1 MSPITILVRVKVK
14 AGKEEEFYAL
24 AAEAVKSTRAKDD
37 GCITYIYHQ
46 HAEDARDFF
55 LYEQWRDQEA
65 LQAHLNRLI
74 QEYGPAREG
83 ELVPAAIRDLWDTVQ
98 IDLYN
103 VIEQKTRT

>member
-14 AGKEEEFYAL
+14 AGKEGEFYKL
-24 AAEAVKSTRAKDD
+24 AAGAVQSTHAKDK
-37 GCITYIYHQ
+37 GCLTYIYHQ
-46 HAEDARDFF
+46 HTEDARDFF

-65 LQAHLNRLI
+65 LQAHLDRLK

-83 ELVPAAIRDLWDTVQ
+83 EVVPAAIMDLWDTVQ

-103 VIEQKTRT
+103 VVEQKH